1 MNTSRTPAFLMGLVL
16 LGFGLT
22 GCNSDS
28 SGSVSINNATSAQQQ
43 GIRANGRV
51 DPELTADQGAK
62 LLADIRKD
70 PKRLDTLTP
79 QEKRFLAK
87 SLGKDWKDAGA
98 KGR

>member
-1 MNTSRTPAFLMGLVL
+1 MGLALTGLV
-16 LGFGLT
+16 LT

-51 DPELTADQGAK
+51 APELTADQGAK

-87 SLGKDWKDAGA
+87 SLGKDWKDAQA